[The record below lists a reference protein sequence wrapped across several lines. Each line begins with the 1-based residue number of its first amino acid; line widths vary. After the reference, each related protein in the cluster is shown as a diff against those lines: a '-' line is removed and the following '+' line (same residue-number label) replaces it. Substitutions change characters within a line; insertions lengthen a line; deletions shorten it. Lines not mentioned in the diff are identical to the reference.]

1 MSDKDRAGRGAA
13 TLRVRAR
20 MRGAAVAT
28 AVVLAAVS
36 AATAAGPASAAAD
49 PLVSSGA
56 PLARPTAPDGSK
68 IVDFSVVDDR
78 NITMQVYSAAMD
90 KPITVNVQR
99 PHDTSVAR
107 PVLYLLN
114 GAGGGE
120 DAATWDNK
128 APDALKFLADKDV
141 NVVQPIGGAWS
152 YYTDW
157 RAPDPVLGVNKWKTF
172 FTEELPP
179 IVDGALGT
187 NGLNAIA
194 GLSTSG
200 TSVLQLPIAAPGLY
214 KSVAAYSG
222 CAQISDPTG
231 YTFVNL
237 AVNVWGGGNTVN
249 MYGPQNDPMWAAND
263 PYVHADQLRGL
274 NLFISSGSG
283 LPGQWDTLN
292 GPYALPGVY
301 GLGNQV
307 LVGGVIEAAVNYCSH
322 NLKAKLD
329 GLGIPATYDF
339 PPTGTH
345 SWGYWHDALIQSW
358 PVLAAGLELPA

>member
-1 MSDKDRAGRGAA
+1 MG
-13 TLRVRAR
+13 R
-20 MRGAAVAT
+20 MRGRARIVTVAAA
-28 AVVLAAVS
+28 AVLAAVS
-36 AATAAGPASAAAD
+36 ATMAAGPATAAGD
-49 PLVSSGA
+49 PIVDSGA

-68 IVDFSVVDDR
+68 LVDFSVVDDR
-78 NITMQVYSAAMD
+78 NVTMQVYSAAMD
-90 KPITVNVQR
+90 KDITVNVQR
-99 PHDTSVAR
+99 PADASVPR

-120 DAATWDNK
+120 DSATWDNK
-128 APDALKFLADKDV
+128 APDALRFLADKDV

-152 YYTDW
+152 YYADW
-157 RAPDPVLGVNKWKTF
+157 RAPDPVLGVNKWETF

-179 IVDGALGT
+179 VVDGALGT

-200 TSVLQLPIAAPGLY
+200 TSVLNLPIAAPGLY
-214 KSVAAYSG
+214 KSAAAYSG
-222 CAQISDPTG
+222 CAQISDPIG
-231 YTFVNL
+231 YNFVNL
-237 AVNVWGGGNTVN
+237 AVNVWGGGNTLN

-263 PYVHADQLRGL
+263 PYVHADQLRGV

-283 LPGQWDTLN
+283 LPGKWDTLN
-292 GPYALPGVY
+292 GQYALPGVY

-322 NLKAKLD
+322 NLQTKLNN
-329 GLGIPATYDF
+329 LGIPATYDF

-345 SWGYWHDALIQSW
+345 SWGYWHDALIESW
-358 PVLAAGLELPA
+358 PVLAKGLQLPA